1 MFSRD
6 RWIEIIEA
14 MNANR
19 FRTLLT
25 AFGVFWGIF
34 ILVLLLALTNG
45 LRNGVSADF
54 GDFATNSMFMWSQ
67 GTSKPYKGLPK
78 GRFFNFKLEDVEVLR
93 ERMPELKYI
102 SPRNQLGGF
111 RGSNNVTR
119 NEKTGAFNV
128 YGDYPEYINQEPMDI
143 TEGRFISYSDINDK
157 RKVCILGADVIKGLY
172 DLGEEP
178 LGSYVKINGIN
189 FLVIGTFKNPKSSG
203 DQEESA
209 NTIFVPF
216 TTFSQAFN
224 RADNVGWMAITA
236 QDDVPITEVKERV
249 FEIMREQR
257 TVHPEDIRAIGH
269 FDLAKEFSKIMGLF
283 SILGL
288 VGYVVGGLVLLSGAI
303 GVSNIMLI
311 VVKERTKEIGVRRA
325 LGASPWNVKS
335 QILMESLTLTI
346 LSGMWG
352 IACAAGMIWVMNFV
366 LSQTGP
372 VDNFANPSVNISV
385 VLIALGILLVSGVLA
400 GLIPATRATQMK
412 PVDALRIE

>member
-1 MFSRD
+1 MFNRD
-6 RWIEIIEA
+6 RWAEILEA

-45 LRNGVSADF
+45 LRNGVGADF

-78 GRFFNFKLEDVEVLR
+78 GRFFSFKLEDVEVLKDQV
-93 ERMPELKYI
+93 PELKYV

-119 NEKTGAFNV
+119 NEKTGAYNV
-128 YGDYPEYINQEPMDI
+128 YGDYPEFIKQQPMDI
-143 TEGRFISYSDINDK
+143 TAGRFISYSDIGDK
-157 RKVCILGADVIKGLY
+157 RKVAVIGVDVVKGLY
-172 DLGEEP
+172 DIDEEP
-178 LGSYVKINGIN
+178 IGTYIKINGIN
-189 FLVIGTFKNPKSSG
+189 FLVVGTFKNPKSNG
-203 DQEESA
+203 DQEEEA

-216 TTFSQAFN
+216 TTFAQAFN

-236 QDDVPITEVKERV
+236 HDHTQITNVKQRV
-249 FEIMREQR
+249 FDIMKEQR
-257 TVHPEDIRAIGH
+257 TVHPDDDRAIGH
-269 FDLAKEFSKIMGLF
+269 FDLAEEFGRLMGLF
-283 SILGL
+283 SILSL

-325 LGASPWNVKS
+325 LGATPWNVKS
-335 QILMESLTLTI
+335 QILLESLVLTI

-352 IACAAGMIWVMNFV
+352 IACAASAIWLMNFG
-366 LSQTGP
+366 LSQSGP
-372 VDNFANPSVNISV
+372 VDNFANPSVNIGV
-385 VLIALGILLVSGVLA
+385 IFIALTILLLSGILA